1 MKQLIQ
7 IMDSLLYAITSQDS
21 SVMADPTFYRIETNS
36 NVYGGYIIF
45 QDDMMIKFRTI
56 DLKPVKILKQNIVR
70 VKIANEFLI
79 S

>member
-7 IMDSLLYAITSQDS
+7 IMDSLLYAFVSQNA
-21 SVMADPTFYRIETNS
+21 SVLSDPTLYRIETNS

-56 DLKPVKILKQNIVR
+56 DLKPVKILKQNIKR
-70 VKIANEFLI
+70 VMIANKPRI